1 MEQTT
6 VLFEPWSLGDA
17 LIAASVLRECP
28 QDLALACDPRWD
40 TLLRL
45 ALKDVH
51 PLRLLPLE
59 APYTGNYAG
68 KSLRNKLTIRP
79 KAGYP
84 CPPLAVNQVLSIR
97 GDLRDRYLARRMFKD
112 ARVRMSGWIPFLAF
126 RLGAVDFPYR
136 CGLWPVKNRYRL
148 WCDLANIPF
157 SRLRASYAARQVVRP
172 AIRRIVIHVG
182 AQRRSR
188 QYPLVADLAGL
199 LVRDGFDVRIL
210 AAPSDGLPS
219 GVPETQAVRVYD
231 DSLVRELTRGD
242 LAIVNDAGPMHLA
255 ALLGVP
261 AMVVAHICNI
271 QDWRPP
277 CVHAICSEN
286 MPTGYR
292 PMRAYLS
299 DSVVQGWPEPETVL
313 RRVRELAESCSA
325 KGVACP

>member
-1 MEQTT
+1 LRGTEQTT

-17 LIAASVLRECP
+17 LIAASVLRERP

-40 TLLRL
+40 RLLRL

-51 PLRLLPLE
+51 PLRLLPVK

-79 KAGYP
+79 TVSYP
-84 CPPLAVNQVLSIR
+84 CPPLAVYQVLSIR

-126 RLGAVDFPYR
+126 RLRAVDFPYR
-136 CGLWPVKNRYRL
+136 CGLWPVKNRYRR
-148 WCDLANIPF
+148 WCNLANVPF
-157 SRLRASYAARQVVRP
+157 SRLEASYAARQIVKP

-188 QYPLVADLAGL
+188 QYPLVAGLAKL
-199 LVRDGFDVRIL
+199 LVGDGFEVKIL
-210 AAPSDGLPS
+210 AAPSDPLPS
-219 GVPETQAVRVYD
+219 GVTELQAVRVYD
-231 DSLVRELTRGD
+231 DSLIRELMDGD

-261 AMVVAHICNI
+261 TVAVAHLCNI

-277 CVHAICSEN
+277 CVHAVCSEH

-292 PMRAYLS
+292 PTKAYLS
-299 DSVVQGWPEPETVL
+299 DSVVQGWSEPETVL
-313 RRVRELAESCSA
+313 GQVRELAKSRSG
-325 KGVACP
+325 KG